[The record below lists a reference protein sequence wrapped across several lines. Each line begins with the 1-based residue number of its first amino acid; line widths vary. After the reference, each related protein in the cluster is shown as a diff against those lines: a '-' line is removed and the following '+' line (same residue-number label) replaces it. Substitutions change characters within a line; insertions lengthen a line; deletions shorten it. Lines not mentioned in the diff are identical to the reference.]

1 MFLILF
7 TELQED
13 NKVNQMVAERLLNN
27 LGCSVDV
34 ACNGV
39 EAIELL
45 ERSTSSYDIIFMD
58 CHMPVRTSSL
68 NWCTQHQHVVSY
80 TTRGISASNRNIR
93 ISSTIKKSYLK
104 NLFTLKSYL
113 HLTKSVMLISS
124 KLHISRLLRISC
136 NTFLVV
142 CC

>member
-1 MFLILF
+1 MFLISF
-7 TELQED
+7 IELQED

-58 CHMPVRTSSL
+58 CHMPVWTSSPI
-68 NWCTQHQHVVSY
+68 WC
-80 TTRGISASNRNIR
+80 SN
-93 ISSTIKKSYLK
+93 
-104 NLFTLKSYL
+104 
-113 HLTKSVMLISS
+113 
-124 KLHISRLLRISC
+124 
-136 NTFLVV
+136 
-142 CC
+142 